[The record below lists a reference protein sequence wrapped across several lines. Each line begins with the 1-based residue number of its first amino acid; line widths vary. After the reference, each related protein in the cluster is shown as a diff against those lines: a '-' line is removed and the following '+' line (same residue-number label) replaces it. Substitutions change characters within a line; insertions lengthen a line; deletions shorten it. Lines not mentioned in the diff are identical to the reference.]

1 MYILFINSS
10 GKYDIFFLFNLIITV
25 IKKIVQPIGLT
36 RPNPSMWVR
45 LDLYEGL
52 DWVELG

>member
-10 GKYDIFFLFNLIITV
+10 GKYDIFFLFNLIIIV

-36 RPNPSMWVR
+36 RPNLPMWVR

-52 DWVELG
+52 GWDELS